1 MVDKILSELNP
12 NNIPTEEEIKNI
24 LKYFDMSKEEE
35 GYNLYLKD
43 LVDKHGEKWVE
54 RVLLSVITTMS
65 IQK

>member
-24 LKYFDMSKEEE
+24 LKYFDMSNEEE

-54 RVLLSVITTMS
+54 RVLLSVITAMS
-65 IQK
+65 IPR